1 MHSPSPV
8 RQRRGFAL
16 AMSLLAIIVIG
27 AMVAGGYMAGIQY
40 YRIGRNSLVEQ
51 RAMAATELGLD
62 SAYAMW
68 NKSWNTQATG
78 TVTTLAYRAADS
90 SWVDTVRMTK
100 LNQLSLLIVSEGRA
114 GGFATQI
121 SARRRAG
128 MLVRLNMPRIN
139 QLGALTTRGTVTI
152 GGSTAINGLDTTFSG
167 WNCPPAGTGVAGVA
181 VPSFSNLAWG
191 GNCPAGACIAG
202 NPSVTVTPTASDT
215 NTYFSYGSLTWPQLV
230 AMADKSVSGTLTHVK
245 PTTVVNA
252 GVPSCNTADNTNW
265 GDPGRAAPAG
275 KCEAYFPIV
284 YAPGNVSINGDLGQG
299 VLLVNGNLNIQGGFV
314 FYGQIIARGTVKLT
328 GTGNHVYGGVMAANV
343 IDSTSASQLSG
354 NSSIHYSKCALTSV
368 FINSSTATRAPQRS
382 WIELF

>member
-1 MHSPSPV
+1 MDSHSAI
-8 RQRRGFAL
+8 RQRSFVADAPQDRRGFAL

-191 GNCPAGACIAG
+191 GNCQAGSCIAG

-215 NTYFSYGSLTWPQLV
+215 NTYFNYGTLTWFQLV
-230 AMADKSVSGTLTHVK
+230 AMADKSVSGTLTHVR
-245 PTTVVNA
+245 P
-252 GVPSCNTADNTNW
+252 
-265 GDPGRAAPAG
+265 
-275 KCEAYFPIV
+275 
-284 YAPGNVSINGDLGQG
+284 
-299 VLLVNGNLNIQGGFV
+299 
-314 FYGQIIARGTVKLT
+314 
-328 GTGNHVYGGVMAANV
+328 
-343 IDSTSASQLSG
+343 STSG
-354 NSSIHYSKCALTSV
+354 G
-368 FINSSTATRAPQRS
+368 
-382 WIELF
+382 